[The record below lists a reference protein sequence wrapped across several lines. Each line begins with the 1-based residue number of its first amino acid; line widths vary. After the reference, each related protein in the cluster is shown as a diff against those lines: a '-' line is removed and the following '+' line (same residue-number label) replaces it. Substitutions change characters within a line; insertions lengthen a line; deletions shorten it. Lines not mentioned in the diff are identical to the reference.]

1 MARIKLSDEL
11 KVAVSKMPAKEKEK
25 LLLRLLAK
33 EPALVA
39 KLEFELLEAGDT
51 TEDRRADLQQQIA
64 KTLEN
69 ANRYFYSPGYLLL
82 DLRALSGEITRH
94 VTTTK
99 DKYGEIVLNLF
110 MLNTALEL
118 MGDKIRGFSSQKSNT
133 LDTYVVKRAIKL
145 LGLLAKIH
153 PDYQLDFLND
163 RKVLG
168 RHIGGLHNMMRA
180 AIFNGLDVNLL
191 LEG

>member
-1 MARIKLSDEL
+1 MARIKLSDEF
-11 KVAVSKMPAKEKEK
+11 KAAVSKMPVKEKEK
-25 LLLRLLAK
+25 LLFRLLAK

-39 KLEFELLEAGDT
+39 KLEFELLEAGNT
-51 TEDRRADLQQQIA
+51 TEERRADLQQQIA
-64 KTLEN
+64 KTLDN

-94 VTTTK
+94 VATTK
-99 DKYGEIVLNLF
+99 DKYGEIALNLF
-110 MLNTALEL
+110 MLNTALDL

-133 LDTYVVKRAIKL
+133 LDTYVVKRALKL
-145 LGLLAKIH
+145 LALLAKIH

-163 RKVLG
+163 RKALG
-168 RHIGGLHNMMRA
+168 KHIGGLHNMMRA